1 MVLTDRH
8 PVEARPF
15 GRLCLMAKA
24 VDGAGR
30 VAFGQMHPERHRA
43 AAQRLPC
50 AQSGTRTSAYLRSA
64 SSRSAGM

>member
-1 MVLTDRH
+1 MVLAERH

-15 GRLCLMAKA
+15 GRLCLVAKA
-24 VDGAGR
+24 VDGTSR

-50 AQSGTRTSAYLRSA
+50 AHSETRTSAYLRSA
-64 SSRSAGM
+64 SARRAGM